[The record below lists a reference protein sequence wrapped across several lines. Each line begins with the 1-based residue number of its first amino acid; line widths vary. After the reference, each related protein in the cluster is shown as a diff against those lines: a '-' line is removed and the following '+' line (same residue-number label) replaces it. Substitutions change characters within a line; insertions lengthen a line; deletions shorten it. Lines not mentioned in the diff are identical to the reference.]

1 MASHPPLD
9 ANLHVG
15 PRAVEQARA
24 AAAAVRER
32 ARDAIG
38 EQGVDIGLILG
49 SGLGPLAAAIE
60 GSVAI
65 PYRDLPGMPAASAPG
80 HAGELV
86 IGTLNGRRVAAMRG
100 RLHAYEGY
108 TAATCAYPVRILHAL
123 GAERLVV
130 TNACGGL
137 NPQWEAGDLMLQ
149 LDFINHTF
157 EPRAHAAP
165 SDGIAPRFPV
175 MFDAYDRR
183 FPTAPRR
190 QAAARRL
197 DLTLREGVYLAIAG
211 PAYATR
217 AELRAYRAWGADAIG
232 MSTVHEVTLARSLA
246 MRVLGVSVVTDMA
259 IPDGHAHASGDD
271 GAGDGETSRRRNA
284 SSVWCAPPSPR
295 CERPRAGACS
305 GSRPPA
311 RGSGRDRQRGD
322 ADRGDQGVR
331 APAAIRRTRCCDTGA
346 A

>member
-157 EPRAHAAP
+157 EHALRGP
-165 SDGIAPRFPV
+165 VDGLGPRFPV
-175 MFDAYDRR
+175 TFDAYDRD
-183 FPTAPRR
+183 FLELARR
-190 QAAARRL
+190 QARAL
-197 DLTLREGVYLAIAG
+197 DQPLREGVYLAIAG

-217 AELRAYRAWGADAIG
+217 AELRAFRAWGADAIG
-232 MSTVHEVTLARSLA
+232 MSTVHEVTVARSLG
-246 MRVLGVSVVTDMA
+246 MRVLGLSVVTDMA
-259 IPDGHAHASGDD
+259 IPDGHEHATGD
-271 GAGDGETSRRRNA
+271 AVLAMAE
-284 SSVWCAPPSPR
+284 V
-295 CERPRAGACS
+295 AGA
-305 GSRPPA
+305 RF
-311 RGSGRDRQRGD
+311 QRL
-322 ADRGDQGVR
+322 VR
-331 APAAIRRTRCCDTGA
+331 ALLPGL
-346 A
+346 